1 MTGATA
7 PRRAPLTLRARI
19 TIGVTVVVAAVLA
32 AIGAGYVATL
42 SSSVTTVVDSQLTG
56 SAAALEHSVDK
67 FGPGGHG
74 GPGYSKPMTSYVGL
88 GPGTIIAYLD
98 GGSVVESASFTDAD
112 ATALGPAA
120 ADAVQAAADQGDGR
134 RTVDVPGLGD
144 YRIDVTTRDDGS
156 TLVAGISLGVAQ
168 AAVMQQTVVIVLLAV
183 LALLVIV
190 VGVLV
195 VVRLALRPLDR
206 VAETAASVAA
216 LPLAS
221 GDVSIAQRVDAV
233 DTDARTEV
241 GQVGAALNL
250 MIDNV
255 DRAFV
260 VRAETDRRMRR
271 FVTDA
276 SHELRTPLAAI
287 RGYAELT
294 RQESGELPELTE
306 YSLQRI
312 EAEASRMGSLVDDLL
327 LLARLDE
334 GQDLRIDDVDLA
346 EVVANAVSDAR
357 AASPDHEWAAD
368 VPDEPVLVRGD
379 HERLHQVVANL
390 LSNAMVHTPAGTTVT
405 TTVEPVDG
413 RARVQLTVAD
423 DGPGFPAE
431 LVPEL
436 FERFVR
442 GDGSRSRRAGSTG
455 LGLAIVRSIVEAH
468 GGSVAAD
475 TTAAGARLVVLL
487 PASPD
492 ALPRHAPGGHENSTG
507 SAIPLSA

>member
-1 MTGATA
+1 MSTERG
-7 PRRAPLTLRARI
+7 RGRSPLTLRARI

-32 AIGAGYVATL
+32 VIGAGYVATL

-67 FGPGGHG
+67 FGPGSRG
-74 GPGYSKPMTSYVGL
+74 GSGYSKPMTGYVGL

-98 GGSVVESASFTDAD
+98 DGAVVESASFSDAD
-112 ATALGPAA
+112 ATALDAA
-120 ADAVQAAADQGDGR
+120 AAAAVQDAAAQGDGR
-134 RTVDVPGLGD
+134 RAVDVPGLGD
-144 YRIDVTTRDDGS
+144 YRIDVHTRPDGS
-156 TLVAGISLGVAQ
+156 TLVAGVSLSVAQ
-168 AAVMQQTVVIVLLAV
+168 AAIMQQTIVMVLLGV
-183 LALLVIV
+183 LALLVTV
-190 VGVLV
+190 VGVLI

-206 VAETAASVAA
+206 VAQTASTVAA
-216 LPLAS
+216 LPLATE
-221 GDVSIAQRVDAV
+221 DVSIAQRVDPA

-250 MIDNV
+250 LIDNV

-260 VRAETDRRMRR
+260 VRGETDRRMRR

-294 RQESGELPELTE
+294 RQESGDLPELTE

-357 AASPDHEWAAD
+357 AASPDHDWVAD
-368 VPDEPVLVRGD
+368 VPEEPMLVRGD

-390 LSNAMVHTPAGTTVT
+390 LSNAIVHTPAGTTVT
-405 TTVEPVDG
+405 TTVETVVG
-413 RARVQLTVAD
+413 GERVRLIVAD
-423 DGPGFPAE
+423 DGPGFPPE

-442 GDGSRSRRAGSTG
+442 ADGSRSRRTGSTG

-475 TTAAGARLVVLL
+475 TTAAGARLVVEL
-487 PASPD
+487 PASSD
-492 ALPRHAPGGHENSTG
+492 TLPRHAPGGHENSTG